1 MKVILTEKQFREYL
15 NYQINEAFVE
25 SGRNPKISD
34 GNPYIGA
41 ARDKLLKQLYGLY
54 SRDAEY
60 RDTASKMGFLD
71 GSKVKQRDA
80 DRDRFERNFTT
91 DLRDEIIWG
100 AKILRQ
106 YTEPKGN
113 VHFDKLEQDYPND
126 IKKLLGIKE
135 FLDMKGLSKLYFPGA
150 ITSQEN
156 AKAGYFG
163 FDKDGNIT
171 DDTFTLDGWIGQPS
185 SYNKKSGA
193 DEYYNSE
200 TGKFEKEKLTPTE
213 TLKKMRESFLNRY
226 MTNVYGMGIDI
237 PKETFVLGNHKLS
250 DTTLIVNFTSAM
262 RCPAWN
268 ECLLKEVCYAR
279 DSEKG
284 SHANQRDANTKKN
297 LMWEAGHR
305 DPEILKQIFVLL
317 RLFVID
323 YGKAIKEVNSL
334 GKKYTVDEL
343 SQYHLSDLDEAV
355 REILGRYKR
364 VTDIRLNE
372 NGDFIGQWLLD
383 AIDSEAG
390 DFLTIGVNT
399 SAYTCRNIGMDYSK
413 VQNLIIN
420 CSNKA
425 IKGESIQRYFL
436 AVDDTMYRAFDE
448 TYGGPNNSL
457 VYDADGKIAVNPQ
470 PLYKNGVPTGDY
482 YYKCPCGRI
491 KGEQDKVDC
500 YRCRLCYTK
509 NDNIDATYYVL
520 VNCHGANSNSYSGRK
535 SDFGFSKNYFANL
548 ERIEQEQQMEPAKP
562 IKKVAENII
571 KENIGNSYKE
581 ALKQIAYNCV
591 SSIKNHLSALA
602 TGENNE

>member
-1 MKVILTEKQFREYL
+1 
-15 NYQINEAFVE
+15 
-25 SGRNPKISD
+25 
-34 GNPYIGA
+34 
-41 ARDKLLKQLYGLY
+41 
-54 SRDAEY
+54 
-60 RDTASKMGFLD
+60 
-71 GSKVKQRDA
+71 
-80 DRDRFERNFTT
+80 
-91 DLRDEIIWG
+91 
-100 AKILRQ
+100 
-106 YTEPKGN
+106 
-113 VHFDKLEQDYPND
+113 
-126 IKKLLGIKE
+126 
-135 FLDMKGLSKLYFPGA
+135 
-150 ITSQEN
+150 
-156 AKAGYFG
+156 
-163 FDKDGNIT
+163 
-171 DDTFTLDGWIGQPS
+171 
-185 SYNKKSGA
+185 
-193 DEYYNSE
+193 
-200 TGKFEKEKLTPTE
+200 
-213 TLKKMRESFLNRY
+213 
-226 MTNVYGMGIDI
+226 
-237 PKETFVLGNHKLS
+237 
-250 DTTLIVNFTSAM
+250 
-262 RCPAWN
+262 
-268 ECLLKEVCYAR
+268 
-279 DSEKG
+279 
-284 SHANQRDANTKKN
+284 
-297 LMWEAGHR
+297 
-305 DPEILKQIFVLL
+305 
-317 RLFVID
+317 LFVID

-334 GKKYTVDEL
+334 GKKYTVDGL

-457 VYDADGKIAVNPQ
+457 VYDADGRIAVNPQ

-491 KGEQDKVDC
+491 KDEQDKVDC

-520 VNCHGANSNSYSGRK
+520 VNCHGANSNSYGGRR

-562 IKKVAENII
+562 IKKVAENVI